1 MKIASFG
8 KIHVGLMPSL
18 TLGVLLFGMYA
29 NMSLQAPLLIAGKV
43 TIEIRKGD
51 TAAEVVDSLLTHQ
64 IIKWRLPLKFR
75 LKLLNLESS
84 LQAGVYEAEPG
95 DTAEALLKKIV
106 KGESKLFSVTLVEG
120 KRAAEYISLLKKVP
134 GIISTNL
141 PSDAMVESFGSDFP
155 DCGFNSSHIEGRFFP
170 DTYMFPGGTTDIQVL
185 HIAARKMC
193 DYTIAAWE
201 TRQINLPYATPYDAL
216 IMASIIEKEFGLS
229 EEAAIIA
236 NVFIRRL
243 SMDMLLQAD
252 PTVVYGRPHTR
263 NGPLTRSD
271 LNNDTPYNTYTR
283 KGLPLSAISTPSKI
297 SINAAF
303 NPRPGNELYFVSKG
317 DGTHH
322 FSATLKEHLDAVVIY
337 QRSEVK

>member
-1 MKIASFG
+1 
-8 KIHVGLMPSL
+8 MPSL
-18 TLGVLLFGMYA
+18 TLGVLLLGMYA
-29 NMSLQAPLLIAGKV
+29 NMSLQAPLLIASKV

-51 TAAEVVDSLLTHQ
+51 TAAEIVDSLLMHQ
-64 IIKWRLPLKFR
+64 IIKWRLPLKCR

-106 KGESKLFSVTLVEG
+106 KGESKLFSVTFVEG
-120 KRAAEYISLLKKVP
+120 KRATEYIALLKKVP
-134 GIISTNL
+134 GIISTNI
-141 PSDAMVESFGSDFP
+141 PSDAVVESFGSGFP

-170 DTYMFPGGTTDIQVL
+170 DTYMFPGGTKDIQVL

-193 DYTIAAWE
+193 DYTIKAWE

-229 EEAAIIA
+229 EEAATIA

-263 NGPLTRSD
+263 KGPLTRSD

-297 SINAAF
+297 SIDAAF